1 MKRFPRSVALALI
14 ATVTATVWVAGAEA
28 GAASELRPAFVG
40 GKLSSK
46 FRRAESLPP
55 NGGFENSL
63 VGWAGYNAT
72 LSIVSPGA
80 SGAAARVVLEG
91 AAEDFSIYPTARP
104 VTSTAAGAVYD
115 ARASVRSLTPGLRI
129 CLRIREW
136 AGDSVVGSAQAC
148 AMSTSEWQLLP
159 AFGYSVVGGG
169 HELDIYAY
177 ALSVGANDSFD
188 VDEISLAVSA
198 GRTPPPPP
206 PPPPPAIG
214 LTATA
219 VDHAHIR
226 LDWAAVSGA
235 ASYRVSRGALAVGTT
250 TDTTFT
256 DTLLWAQSSYAYR
269 VEALSAS
276 GATLSAVS
284 GSAATSVLPAGGFP
298 RPFAAN
304 GVWNKPIGA
313 APLHPRSAALAAFF
327 ASHAINPNLTFYSYG
342 VSVSETRPSDP
353 LQSVPC
359 IRFVNC
365 TLGAFGS
372 FRIPTTA
379 QADPSSDGHLAIY
392 DPVAGREWDMWQAWK
407 SGDSW
412 SAGAGAAV
420 SMSGDGIAAANTAS
434 GNAANFPLLGGIV
447 RPEELLQG
455 RIDHALVFMM
465 PQVSNLGR
473 VCPATHS
480 VGDTSHPDAL
490 KQGTRIQLD
499 PGLNV
504 DSLAIPAWQ
513 KTIGR
518 ALQVYG
524 AYLRDSSSS
533 LAIIGENP
541 ISRGYDAWALVG
553 LGEPNAGLMRG
564 FPWDRFRVL
573 DAATNC

>member
-1 MKRFPRSVALALI
+1 MLRKLLCSLALCCALGVAVLGAAFADTAYASTLSLND
-14 ATVTATVWVAGAEA
+14 ATTGTATNQFEFGGSWTAGADWRAYQGDEHYSNLA
-28 GAASELRPAFVG
+28 GNYAQVRFSGTQVQVYTTIDPRHGIMAISIDGGAETFIDTYWPWRVNQELKYTSPVFPDGPHTLRVRVTGAENADAADSYIVVDRIDVD
-40 GKLSSK
+40 SS
-46 FRRAESLPP
+46 
-55 NGGFENSL
+55 
-63 VGWAGYNAT
+63 
-72 LSIVSPGA
+72 
-80 SGAAARVVLEG
+80 AAA
-91 AAEDFSIYPTARP
+91 
-104 VTSTAAGAVYD
+104 
-115 ARASVRSLTPGLRI
+115 
-129 CLRIREW
+129 
-136 AGDSVVGSAQAC
+136 
-148 AMSTSEWQLLP
+148 
-159 AFGYSVVGGG
+159 
-169 HELDIYAY
+169 
-177 ALSVGANDSFD
+177 
-188 VDEISLAVSA
+188 
-198 GRTPPPPP
+198 
-206 PPPPPAIG
+206 
-214 LTATA
+214 TATA

-359 IRFVNC
+359 IRYVNC

-553 LGEPNAGLMRG
+553 LGEPNDGLMRG

-573 DAATNC
+573 DAATTC